1 MTADP
6 NSEQDLA
13 LGIDIGGTG
22 TKGGLVDLSTGQLIG
37 KRFRL
42 DTPKP
47 ASPDTMIDVVVQVA
61 DHFEFDG
68 PTGVAFPGVVL
79 DGITM
84 TAANLDH
91 SWVGTDLTE
100 QVGTRLKGP
109 SVYLNDA
116 DAAGLAESHYG
127 AGKGVDG
134 VVVVVTFGTGIGVA
148 VVNNGELVANN
159 EMGHMELDG
168 FDAESRAAASARERD
183 GLSWAEWGARADHYL
198 KALENQIWPKLI
210 ILGGGISKN
219 PEKWVKYLSPRTP
232 LKVAELINNAGIVGA
247 ADAAWMHHRASAAQL
262 MRHRGGDPEAVS
274 HGSTA

>member
-1 MTADP
+1 MTVDP
-6 NSEQDLA
+6 TPEQNLA

-22 TKGGLVDLSTGQLIG
+22 TKGGLVDLNTGQLVG

-42 DTPKP
+42 DTPQP
-47 ASPDTMIDVVVQVA
+47 ATPDNMTEVVVKVA
-61 DHFEFDG
+61 DHFDFDG

-79 DGITM
+79 DGVTM
-84 TAANLDH
+84 TAANLDK
-91 SWVGTDLTE
+91 SWIGTSLVKE
-100 QVGTRLKGP
+100 VGTRLKGP

-116 DAAGLAESHYG
+116 DAAGLAEAHYG
-127 AGKGVDG
+127 AGRGITG

-159 EMGHMELDG
+159 EMGHLELDG

-183 GLSWAEWGARADHYL
+183 GLSWAQWGARADHYL
-198 KALENQIWPKLI
+198 KALENLIWPKLI

-232 LKVAELINNAGIVGA
+232 VAVAKLINNAGIVGA
-247 ADAAWMHHRASAAQL
+247 ADAAWMEHRATARDL
-262 MRHRGGDPEAVS
+262 LKHRGGDMEAVDRS
-274 HGSTA
+274 